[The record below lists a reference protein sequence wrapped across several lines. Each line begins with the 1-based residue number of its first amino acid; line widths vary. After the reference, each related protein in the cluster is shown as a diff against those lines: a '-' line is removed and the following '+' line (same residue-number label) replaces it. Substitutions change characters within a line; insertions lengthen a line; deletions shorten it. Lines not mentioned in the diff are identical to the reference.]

1 MINTAGM
8 PRICVRKDSATLK
21 WRKKEI
27 DLPNPQPGQNS
38 MPRLWNG
45 QNEKV
50 LPSAGSIY
58 ARNSMAESQMI
69 ISRWYVMNDLMNDAL
84 L

>member
-1 MINTAGM
+1 MIITAGM
-8 PRICVRKDSATLK
+8 PRICVWKDSATLK

-58 ARNSMAESQMI
+58 ARKSRADSQMI
-69 ISRWYVMNDLMNDAL
+69 ISRGYVIDDLMNGAL